1 MADVIDIITP
11 DGVQSVPII
20 KFTNQEVDFF
30 TQDMG
35 GDGATSFMAE
45 ESVKEIGQQF
55 PNLFNY
61 KSLKDGTAPI
71 FDLDPENKNLLPEER
86 GLTDKD
92 ILTQFTN
99 LEDLGYFSGFG
110 RELFKAAPSAAGYYG
125 GV

>member
-61 KSLKDGTAPI
+61 
-71 FDLDPENKNLLPEER
+71 E
-86 GLTDKD
+86 
-92 ILTQFTN
+92 
-99 LEDLGYFSGFG
+99 
-110 RELFKAAPSAAGYYG
+110 
-125 GV
+125 